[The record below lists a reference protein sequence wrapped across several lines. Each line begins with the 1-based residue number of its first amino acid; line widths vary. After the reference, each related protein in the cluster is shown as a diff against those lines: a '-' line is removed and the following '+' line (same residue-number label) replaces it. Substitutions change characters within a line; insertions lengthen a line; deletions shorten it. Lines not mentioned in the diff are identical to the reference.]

1 MFRISLAFVVGL
13 TGALWAGSALA
24 APDDTTAR
32 IEALAQSA
40 SARYKAG
47 DFTEAVEMYLEAY
60 RLGKA
65 AALLYNVAVI
75 YDRKIKDPE
84 LAITYYRR
92 YIAAPDAD
100 PSAASR
106 ATVRVQTL
114 KTQQAEADAK
124 RRAEELAA
132 AERRKE
138 AAEARRA
145 PPVAPRSVASTAQP
159 AEPDR
164 MVGWIVTGVGAVAL
178 GVGAGFG
185 VGAAADQ
192 EAFDE
197 SELLNEKQDLRDSGQ
212 QKALFADV
220 LMGVGAAALITGVV
234 LLVTAEAD
242 APAVGFAPTADGQG
256 GAVFFG
262 GSL

>member
-1 MFRISLAFVVGL
+1 MFRVTLAFILGL
-13 TGALWAGSALA
+13 TGSALA
-24 APDDTTAR
+24 APDDATAR
-32 IEALAQSA
+32 IEALAQQA

-47 DFTEAVEMYLEAY
+47 DYANAVEKYLEAY
-60 RLGKA
+60 RLGEA

-106 ATVRVQTL
+106 ATERVQKL
-114 KTQQAEADAK
+114 KTAQTQANAQ
-124 RRAEELAA
+124 RRAEEIASA
-132 AERRKE
+132 KRRKE
-138 AAEARRA
+138 AADARRKA
-145 PPVAPRSVASTAQP
+145 ALPPPRTVASVVEP

-164 MVGWIVTGVGAVAL
+164 TAGWIVTSMGVVAL
-178 GVGAGFG
+178 GAGAGFG
-185 VGAAADQ
+185 WAASSDQSAFDDADQ
-192 EAFDE
+192 
-197 SELLNEKQDLRDSGQ
+197 LNAKKDLRDSGQ
-212 QKALFADV
+212 QKALFADI

-234 LLVTAEAD
+234 LLVTAEAN

-256 GAVFFG
+256 GSVFFG